1 MQEKSEE
8 NEALYARLNKVRTLF
23 QDETEKGIEIPIM
36 CSHIEQIKV
45 FEKRL
50 DVYLDFL
57 KSIDYRSVKCDQT
70 SKNVVYD
77 MPICLP
83 TRQS

>member
-8 NEALYARLNKVRTLF
+8 NEALYARLNKVRTIF

-45 FEKRL
+45 FEKT
-50 DVYLDFL
+50 
-57 KSIDYRSVKCDQT
+57 IGCI
-70 SKNVVYD
+70 
-77 MPICLP
+77 P
-83 TRQS
+83 